1 MANENRILQF
11 TARQEGKPE
20 DRTVRFV
27 GTTSATDRDKS
38 RLVMGGMRAEA
49 YRKNPIVSFNHKE
62 DSEDSDVAVIGR
74 SLSEEVFPDRVEV
87 VCQFEPENQVADKV
101 LRKVLA
107 GFLKGMSVTFQPIRE
122 HKEGDIRVIDEWDL
136 WSWSVVPIPSNAAA
150 LAKRSALS
158 KNGAKKMNEMVMKKL
173 GLTEG
178 ATFDEAIA
186 ALLTYLAGTDDSKED
201 RQAVVDEVMKMKGE
215 PDGDEKAAD
224 ADKDGDEDAKEIRSA
239 VKSLAEAVTKISE
252 GLAGHEKRLAG
263 QEKRSA
269 EIDKAART
277 EFYRS
282 RLGGGEKRSA
292 TPNFGTPPG
301 EEGSEVS
308 KSVQEAMAAIEKSLA
323 ERNPRRMAVGG

>member
-38 RLVMGGMRAEA
+38 RLVMGGMRGAE

-62 DSEDSDVAVIGR
+62 DSEDPDVAVIGR
-74 SLSEEVFPDRVEV
+74 SLGEEVYPDRVEV
-87 VCQFEPENQVADKV
+87 VCQFEPDNPVADKV

-136 WSWSVVPIPSNAAA
+136 WSWSVVPLPSNAQA

-158 KNGAKKMNEMVMKKL
+158 KNGAKQMSEMVMKKL
-173 GLTEG
+173 GLTDG

-224 ADKDGDEDAKEIRSA
+224 ADNDGDMDAKEIRSA

-269 EIDKAART
+269 ELDKAART

-301 EEGSEVS
+301 EEGSEVR

-323 ERNPRRMAVGG
+323 DRNPRRMAVGG

>member
-62 DSEDSDVAVIGR
+62 DSEDPDVAVIGR
-74 SLSEEVFPDRVEV
+74 SLSEEVYPDRVEV
-87 VCQFEPENQVADKV
+87 VCQFEPDNPVADKV
-101 LRKVLA
+101 YRKVLN
-107 GFLKGMSVTFQPIRE
+107 GFLKGMSVTFQPIKE
-122 HKEGDIRVIDEWDL
+122 HQEGQVRVIDEWDL

-158 KNGAKKMNEMVMKKL
+158 KNGANKMNEMVMKKL

-178 ATFDEAIA
+178 ATFDEAVA

-215 PDGDEKAAD
+215 PDGDEKGAD
-224 ADKDGDEDAKEIRSA
+224 ADKGDMDAKEMRSA
-239 VKSLAEAVTKISE
+239 VKSLADAVTKINE
-252 GLAGHEKRLAG
+252 RLAG
-263 QEKRSA
+263 MEKRSA
-269 EIDKAART
+269 ELDKAAKT
-277 EFYRS
+277 EFYRQ

-301 EEGSEVS
+301 EEGGEVR
-308 KSVQEAMAAIEKSLA
+308 KSVAEAMKAIEA
-323 ERNPRRMAVGG
+323 GMIDRTPRRVALGG